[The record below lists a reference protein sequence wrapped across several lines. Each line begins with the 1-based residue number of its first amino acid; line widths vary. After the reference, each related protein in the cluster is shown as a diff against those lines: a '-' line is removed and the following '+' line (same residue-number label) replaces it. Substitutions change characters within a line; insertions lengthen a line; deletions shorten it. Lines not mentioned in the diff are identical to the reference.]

1 MELKVKIRKKLSSF
15 VLGADFETDIPM
27 ALLGA
32 SGSGKSMTLKCIAG
46 IEKPD
51 SGTIIL
57 NGRTL
62 FDSDRRINLSPQ
74 KRNVGYL
81 FQNYALFPNMTV
93 RKNIEVGIKRKDYDA
108 GAIIKDFY
116 LEDVENKYP
125 HEISGGQQQRTALA
139 RIIASQPDILLL
151 DEPFSAID
159 THLRWQLEMTTSDII
174 KKFGS
179 LYLMVTHDR
188 GEACRNCGNICIIDN
203 GKTEGVVDRET
214 FIQKPSSVGAARIL
228 GIINIFEFKN
238 VDKEG
243 NIFVPQL
250 NTVLKISGSAENYKY
265 IGIREQLI
273 DFNGN
278 ENKIDC
284 VVERVI
290 YDIFSTIIIL
300 RPVSGGNGILR
311 VEVKGDILPEIYTG
325 KCLSINIRPENIL
338 LLK

>member
-1 MELKVKIRKKLSSF
+1 MYNRQRQ
-15 VLGADFETDIPM
+15 D
-27 ALLGA
+27 
-32 SGSGKSMTLKCIAG
+32 
-46 IEKPD
+46 
-51 SGTIIL
+51 
-57 NGRTL
+57 GR
-62 FDSDRRINLSPQ
+62 RC
-74 KRNVGYL
+74 
-81 FQNYALFPNMTV
+81 
-93 RKNIEVGIKRKDYDA
+93 
-108 GAIIKDFY
+108 
-116 LEDVENKYP
+116 
-125 HEISGGQQQRTALA
+125 GQ
-139 RIIASQPDILLL
+139 
-151 DEPFSAID
+151 
-159 THLRWQLEMTTSDII
+159 
-174 KKFGS
+174 
-179 LYLMVTHDR
+179 
-188 GEACRNCGNICIIDN
+188 
-203 GKTEGVVDRET
+203 ET

-228 GIINIFEFKN
+228 GIRNIFEFKN

-300 RPVSGGNGILR
+300 RPVNGGNGILR
-311 VEVKGDILPEIYTG
+311 VEVKGDILPELYTG